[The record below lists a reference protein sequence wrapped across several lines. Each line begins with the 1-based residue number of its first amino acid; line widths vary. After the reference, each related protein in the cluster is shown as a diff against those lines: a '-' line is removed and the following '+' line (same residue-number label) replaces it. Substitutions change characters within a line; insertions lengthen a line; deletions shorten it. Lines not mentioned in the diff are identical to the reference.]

1 MDEMDAFN
9 QTYEIREKI
18 GEGSG
23 GIVYLAYHKRLQ
35 KIVVIKQIK
44 RVSHNLQS
52 NRREVDILK
61 NLQHT
66 YLPQV
71 FDFFAIKDKVFTVI
85 SYIPGQSF
93 AQLCKQNYHF
103 TNQQLIRWAM
113 QICSALAYLHSQ
125 NPPIIHSDIKP
136 ANIML
141 TPEGN
146 ICLIDFNISF
156 FLDGTPMLGYTNG
169 YSSPEQKSIALSHGK
184 TKIVLDE
191 KSDIYSVG
199 ATLYYLALKKKY
211 DDQNPDFVALENQT
225 SETFAAI
232 VKKALSFYK
241 EERYQ
246 SALEMFQALK
256 SIPKHDQ
263 RYLQLVRN
271 HRYQQIGLS
280 LLLAGS
286 IALGGFGIHTMKLER
301 VEKYNELVASQKE
314 YRLDQNYD
322 KQTELFKEARDLL
335 PGSLES
341 YYQNALALYQQ
352 QEYQECIDFID
363 YDVLNNERID
373 TDQERIGDFYG
384 VGANCYFELEDYQNS
399 VDYFEKAIDYLGYD
413 EDYYRDYVIALAY
426 NDELEKANEKLDEAI
441 EHGLGDDSMYFA
453 KGEINKSLGN
463 DSVAIENFEQ
473 CLQLTDN
480 DELKER
486 SYILMG
492 DIYINNEELI
502 EAHDVLLEGVET
514 LSTLHQMIVLERLI
528 QVDIDINTPVY
539 QQEAI
544 EKLQQVIDNNWDS
557 YDTYDNL
564 VILYQKLN
572 QYDKVEE
579 NLDYM
584 LKTFGEDYN
593 IYKRYA
599 FLEISLQEAKENS
612 QRDYQQFEEYYQKAK
627 DLYQENSTNDP
638 EMALLD
644 SVYQQV
650 VSGGWL

>member
-1 MDEMDAFN
+1 MGMEGSFSE
-9 QTYEIREKI
+9 TYEILGKL

-23 GIVYLAYHKRLQ
+23 GIVYKAYHKRLRQ
-35 KIVVIKQIK
+35 EVVLKK
-44 RVSHNLQS
+44 VR
-52 NRREVDILK
+52 NRGMSYAASRQEVDILK
-61 NLQHT
+61 KLHHS

-71 FDFFAIKDKVFTVI
+71 FDFLEIDGSVYTVM
-85 SYIPGQSF
+85 SYVQGKSF
-93 AQLCKQNYHF
+93 AQLIKEGHKF
-103 TNQQLIRWAM
+103 TQQQLIRWGM
-113 QICSALAYLHSQ
+113 QISSALNCLHSQ
-125 NPPIIHSDIKP
+125 KPPVIHGDIKP

-141 TPEGN
+141 TKEGD

-514 LSTLHQMIVLERLI
+514 LPTLHQMIVLERLI

-612 QRDYQQFEEYYQKAK
+612 QRDYQQFEEYYQEAK

>member
-1 MDEMDAFN
+1 
-9 QTYEIREKI
+9 
-18 GEGSG
+18 
-23 GIVYLAYHKRLQ
+23 
-35 KIVVIKQIK
+35 
-44 RVSHNLQS
+44 
-52 NRREVDILK
+52 
-61 NLQHT
+61 
-66 YLPQV
+66 
-71 FDFFAIKDKVFTVI
+71 
-85 SYIPGQSF
+85 
-93 AQLCKQNYHF
+93 
-103 TNQQLIRWAM
+103 
-113 QICSALAYLHSQ
+113 
-125 NPPIIHSDIKP
+125 
-136 ANIML
+136 
-141 TPEGN
+141 
-146 ICLIDFNISF
+146 
-156 FLDGTPMLGYTNG
+156 MLGYTNG

-514 LSTLHQMIVLERLI
+514 LPALHQMIVLERLI

>member
-1 MDEMDAFN
+1 MKKFLLGVCVALLSVASSFAEKPMVTCPYCSGTGQFYVGFMSTPCISCKGTGKIVDPYYQGQQIMKEMQSKSN
-9 QTYEIREKI
+9 N
-18 GEGSG
+18 SG
-23 GIVYLAYHKRLQ
+23 GYNIVPM
-35 KIVVIKQIK
+35 
-44 RVSHNLQS
+44 
-52 NRREVDILK
+52 EGG
-61 NLQHT
+61 T
-66 YLPQV
+66 M
-71 FDFFAIKDKVFTVI
+71 
-85 SYIPGQSF
+85 
-93 AQLCKQNYHF
+93 QN
-103 TNQQLIRWAM
+103 
-113 QICSALAYLHSQ
+113 
-125 NPPIIHSDIKP
+125 
-136 ANIML
+136 
-141 TPEGN
+141 GN
-146 ICLIDFNISF
+146 S
-156 FLDGTPMLGYTNG
+156 G
-169 YSSPEQKSIALSHGK
+169 SSL
-184 TKIVLDE
+184 
-191 KSDIYSVG
+191 
-199 ATLYYLALKKKY
+199 
-211 DDQNPDFVALENQT
+211 
-225 SETFAAI
+225 
-232 VKKALSFYK
+232 
-241 EERYQ
+241 
-246 SALEMFQALK
+246 
-256 SIPKHDQ
+256 
-263 RYLQLVRN
+263 
-271 HRYQQIGLS
+271 
-280 LLLAGS
+280 
-286 IALGGFGIHTMKLER
+286 
-301 VEKYNELVASQKE
+301 
-314 YRLDQNYD
+314 
-322 KQTELFKEARDLL
+322 
-335 PGSLES
+335 S

-514 LSTLHQMIVLERLI
+514 LPTLHQMIVLERLI

>member
-1 MDEMDAFN
+1 MLE
-9 QTYEIREKI
+9 QHYIIWHLR
-18 GEGSG
+18 
-23 GIVYLAYHKRLQ
+23 
-35 KIVVIKQIK
+35 
-44 RVSHNLQS
+44 
-52 NRREVDILK
+52 K
-61 NLQHT
+61 N
-66 YLPQV
+66 
-71 FDFFAIKDKVFTVI
+71 I
-85 SYIPGQSF
+85 
-93 AQLCKQNYHF
+93 
-103 TNQQLIRWAM
+103 
-113 QICSALAYLHSQ
+113 
-125 NPPIIHSDIKP
+125 
-136 ANIML
+136 
-141 TPEGN
+141 
-146 ICLIDFNISF
+146 
-156 FLDGTPMLGYTNG
+156 
-169 YSSPEQKSIALSHGK
+169 
-184 TKIVLDE
+184 
-191 KSDIYSVG
+191 
-199 ATLYYLALKKKY
+199 
-211 DDQNPDFVALENQT
+211 
-225 SETFAAI
+225 ETFAAI

-301 VEKYNELVASQKE
+301 VEKYNELVAIQKE

-514 LSTLHQMIVLERLI
+514 LPTLHQMIVLERLI

-612 QRDYQQFEEYYQKAK
+612 QRDYQQFEEYYQEAK